1 MLLSRSYNSC
11 LEYLVSIFSLSK
23 MTAGIIKYLLAEQ
36 LLWFKELPRCICSR
50 QSHSAEACWVTMC
63 IMLFIF
69 GAKVNPYSLI
79 LKFYHVKRGILYSF
93 VLLFDAIVSNF
104 WYFDNWKLGQITQV
118 HCFDSRDFYMNY
130 VCFAVYKHWYVKTV
144 FTTKNVVID
153 KNLMKILRNDK
164 TTSLMQFHD
173 CWIQIF
179 QYDVHKY
186 TVIPMYRSE
195 KACCVLT

>member
-1 MLLSRSYNSC
+1 MYLFTTIPLSWSLLGY
-11 LEYLVSIFSLSK
+11 YVYYAIHFWYKSK
-23 MTAGIIKYLLAEQ
+23 SFFLNTEV
-36 LLWFKELPRCICSR
+36 LW
-50 QSHSAEACWVTMC
+50 
-63 IMLFIF
+63 
-69 GAKVNPYSLI
+69 
-79 LKFYHVKRGILYSF
+79 VKRGILYSF